1 MLCVENR
8 LNSNEYIWILENV
21 MLPSVTR
28 VYRDVDFIFQQ
39 DNCSIH
45 TALNAIVCFLIA
57 HFSWNFTVVWNIAVD
72 RT

>member
-1 MLCVENR
+1 MSYLEYLMLCVENR

-45 TALNAIVCFLIA
+45 TAHALALWFQEQN
-57 HFSWNFTVVWNIAVD
+57 
-72 RT
+72 

>member
-45 TALNAIVCFLIA
+45 TAHALALWFQEQN
-57 HFSWNFTVVWNIAVD
+57 
-72 RT
+72 